1 MNNSYSEYLKNSHQL
16 MKMLFSEEL
25 YKKMKS
31 TKLKSIDWKGLD
43 IETSSILATFPNIKE
58 RFSDEWIEYFKE
70 RDYTALDLFLQSVF
84 HYGYQQSEDINAP
97 NRDRYYQMIK
107 DFVISAKNME
117 AEKIKAQIEIIKR
130 AESLL
135 DLVSIHRE
143 LEQQLKQ
150 LEDEN
155 NTIQT

>member
-1 MNNSYSEYLKNSHQL
+1 MKNSYSEYLKNSHQL

-143 LEQQLKQ
+143 LQQQLKQ
-150 LEDEN
+150 LEDE
-155 NTIQT
+155 

>member
-1 MNNSYSEYLKNSHQL
+1 

-143 LEQQLKQ
+143 LQQQLKQ
-150 LEDEN
+150 LEDE
-155 NTIQT
+155 